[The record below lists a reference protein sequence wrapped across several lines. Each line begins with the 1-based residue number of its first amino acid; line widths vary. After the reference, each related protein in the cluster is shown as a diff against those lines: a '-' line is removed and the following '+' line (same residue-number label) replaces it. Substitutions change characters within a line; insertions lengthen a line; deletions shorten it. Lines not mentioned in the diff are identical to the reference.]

1 MADPN
6 LKPGHPDYVCPPSEH
21 DPFPQDSLT
30 AYQKHRRYAAEH
42 RDDGFYAPVS
52 SDDPPPRHSR

>member
-1 MADPN
+1 MANDRP
-6 LKPGHPDYVCPPSEH
+6 KPGDPAYRCPPSEH

-42 RDDGFYAPVS
+42 KDDGFYAPIS